1 MSRVDRFPDLMRA
14 FFYEWLVE
22 QRNASIHTVRS
33 YRDTW
38 RLLLRFVGQRAGKKV
53 AMITLTDLTA
63 SEVAAFL
70 SHAEH
75 ERGGT
80 IGTRNCRLAA
90 IRSFFLSIGVQTGP
104 TIGVQKGTTW
114 RRCVGV
120 DYGHGFCAGAG
131 VGRA

>member
-1 MSRVDRFPDLMRA
+1 MSKANLFPDLMRA
-14 FFYEWLVE
+14 FFYEWLVA

-38 RLLLRFVGQRAGKKV
+38 RLFLRFVEKRRGRKV
-53 AMITLTDLTA
+53 AMITLADLTA
-63 SEVAAFL
+63 GEVAAFL

-90 IRSFFLSIGVQTGP
+90 IRSFFNPSNSRKT
-104 TIGVQKGTTW
+104 
-114 RRCVGV
+114 RDSVG
-120 DYGHGFCAGAG
+120 GHGIMG
-131 VGRA
+131 

>member
-1 MSRVDRFPDLMRA
+1 MSKVDRFPDLMRA

-53 AMITLTDLTA
+53 AMITLTDLAA

-90 IRSFFLSIGVQTGP
+90 IRSFFLWS
-104 TIGVQKGTTW
+104 GVQK
-114 RRCVGV
+114 
-120 DYGHGFCAGAG
+120 DAD
-131 VGRA
+131 

>member
-1 MSRVDRFPDLMRA
+1 MSKTDPFPSLLRA

-38 RLLLRFVGQRAGKKV
+38 RLYLRFVAQRAGKKV
-53 AMITLTDLTA
+53 AVITLADLTA

-75 ERGGT
+75 DRGGT
-80 IGTRNCRLAA
+80 IGTGAA
-90 IRSFFLSIGVQTGP
+90 YSTAMGSGSFESLPRG
-104 TIGVQKGTTW
+104 
-114 RRCVGV
+114 RRYS
-120 DYGHGFCAGAG
+120 DW
-131 VGRA
+131 

>member
-1 MSRVDRFPDLMRA
+1 MSKTDLFPSLLRA

-38 RLLLRFVGQRAGKKV
+38 RLYLRFVAQRAGKKV
-53 AMITLTDLTA
+53 AVITLADLTA

-75 ERGGT
+75 DRGGT

-90 IRSFFLSIGVQTGP
+90 IRSFFHFVATKYPHRSRNASKSSTSRSSARRYRSPATSI
-104 TIGVQKGTTW
+104 
-114 RRCVGV
+114 RRK
-120 DYGHGFCAGAG
+120 
-131 VGRA
+131 

>member
-1 MSRVDRFPDLMRA
+1 MSKANTFPNLMRA

-22 QRNASIHTVRS
+22 QRNASVHTVRS

-38 RLLLRFVGQRAGKKV
+38 RLFLRFLAQRGGKKV
-53 AMITLTDLTA
+53 AMITLADLTA

-90 IRSFFLSIGVQTGP
+90 IRSLSTS
-104 TIGVQKGTTW
+104 W
-114 RRCVGV
+114 RPGIPRRSRN
-120 DYGHGFCAGAG
+120 AWKSSTSRSS
-131 VGRA
+131 GRRYQNPVIWTRRK

>member
-1 MSRVDRFPDLMRA
+1 MSKVDRFPALLRA

-38 RLLLRFVGQRAGKKV
+38 RLLLRFVAQRTGKKV
-53 AMITLTDLTA
+53 AMITLADLAA

-75 ERGGT
+75 DRGGT
-80 IGTRNCRLAA
+80 IGTRATAGLRRSAASSTSWPQGILDRSRNAWKSSTYRSSALRCRNRA
-90 IRSFFLSIGVQTGP
+90 IWI
-104 TIGVQKGTTW
+104 
-114 RRCVGV
+114 RRK
-120 DYGHGFCAGAG
+120 
-131 VGRA
+131 